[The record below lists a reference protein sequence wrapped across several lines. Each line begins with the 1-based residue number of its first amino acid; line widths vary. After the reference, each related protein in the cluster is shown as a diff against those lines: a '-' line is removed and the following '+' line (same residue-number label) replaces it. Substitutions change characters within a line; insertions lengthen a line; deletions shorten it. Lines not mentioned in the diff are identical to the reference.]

1 MINIIWLLVSVAF
14 GALWGKQVS
23 EKDDEI
29 SRLNHELDRKL
40 LECDSLM
47 GDVSSKSE
55 EIGMLESIIKEA
67 GLNRDYL
74 VAQKFREKWEV
85 EMKDG
90 EAQA

>member
-14 GALWGKQVS
+14 GVLWGKQVS

-40 LECDSLM
+40 LECNSLM

-67 GLNRDYL
+67 GLSRDYL

>member
-14 GALWGKQVS
+14 GVLWGKQVS